1 MPTLVIDAH
10 PNDRSL
16 VAGLARAY
24 AEAHPDARLVAVR
37 DLDFDPVLRR
47 GYQERMELEPDLQS
61 TWSAILDADHLV
73 VVAPIWWGS
82 MPAEFKGFIDRLLLP
97 RRAYRY
103 DDRGLPIGLLQGRT
117 ARMVLTS
124 DSPWWY
130 LLLTGNPAA
139 KQLRSLILGFCGLR
153 VSRTTMLG
161 PVRSSSDER
170 RAAWIERMGV
180 LAERDGRASAR
191 RASARDRSARPAAA

>member
-1 MPTLVIDAH
+1 MSTLVIDAH

-24 AEAHPDARLVAVR
+24 AEAHPDARLIAVR
-37 DLDFDPVLRR
+37 DLDFDPVLRH
-47 GYQERMELEPDLQS
+47 GYQQRMELEPDLRS
-61 TWSAILDADHLV
+61 TWAAVLEADHLV
-73 VVAPIWWGS
+73 VVAPVWWGS
-82 MPAEFKGFIDRLLLP
+82 MPAEFKGFLDRLLLP

-103 DDRGLPIGLLQGRT
+103 DDRGLPIGLLKGRT

-130 LLLTGNPAA
+130 LLLTGNPAVT
-139 KQLRSLILGFCGLR
+139 QLRTLVLRFCGLR
-153 VSRTTMLG
+153 VGRPTMLG
-161 PVRSSSDER
+161 PVRSSSAAR
-170 RAAWIERMGV
+170 RAAWIERMRA

-191 RASARDRSARPAAA
+191 RASARDRSARSAAA

>member
-10 PNDRSL
+10 PNDRSF

-24 AEAHPDARLVAVR
+24 ADAHPDARLVAVR

-47 GYQERMELEPDLQS
+47 GYQQRMELEPDLQS
-61 TWSAILDADHLV
+61 TWAAILDADRIV
-73 VVAPIWWGS
+73 VVAPVWWGS
-82 MPAEFKGFIDRLLLP
+82 VPAEFKGFIDRLLLP

-103 DDRGLPIGLLQGRT
+103 GASGLPVGLLRGRS
-117 ARMVLTS
+117 ARIVLTS

-139 KQLRSLILGFCGLR
+139 EQLRSLVLGFCGLR

-161 PVRSSSDER
+161 PVRDSSDAL
-170 RAAWIERMGV
+170 RASWIERMRV

-191 RASARDRSARPAAA
+191 RASARPGPALEAVA